1 MTDVKTDVLNATM
14 IVVPLNVADVFAFPV
29 RIRESL
35 FTDGYR
41 KIGIVEPMLPLT
53 NL

>member
-1 MTDVKTDVLNATM
+1 MTDVKPDVLNAAV

-29 RIRESL
+29 SIRESL

-41 KIGIVEPMLPLT
+41 KIGILEPMLPLT